1 MQEKAIHI
9 VFQVMNYIFGETLT
23 DHLLLPV
30 DRLLLL
36 ALAKHHGVKGIYPS
50 TKTLAKEL
58 RISKTYVKLRI
69 NYLESIKLIRID
81 RKYGCSH
88 SYFLE
93 FLSTDRATTVD
104 QSSTVDRSTV
114 VTPTGQL
121 QLQDRS
127 TTVDPININNQQRL
141 NNTERRKK
149 AALTLSDDFVPSKQS
164 VKKAEE
170 VGLTEDEANYEF
182 DKFMNH
188 YQEKQVEK
196 TDWQFM
202 LQTWFI
208 RAGDYKRKKGPI
220 TVNSQEVKS
229 TVPWYN
235 PADAQR
241 GPAAIGNLLNGLA
254 KQASEHL
261 NKQGIK
267 TNGLGREE
275 EGEGTVN

>member
-9 VFQVMNYIFGETLT
+9 VFQVLNYVLSPNHI
-23 DHLLLPV
+23 DNRLLPV
-30 DRLLLL
+30 HRLLLI

-50 TKTLAKEL
+50 TTTLAKEL
-58 RISKTYVKLRI
+58 NVSPRYIKTCI
-69 NYLESIKLIRID
+69 NYLETANILRIE
-81 RKYGCSH
+81 RKNGRSNH
-88 SYFLE
+88 YFLE
-93 FLSTDRATTVD
+93 FLSTDQGSVDHRCTPDHRGTVD
-104 QSSTVDRSTV
+104 H
-114 VTPTGQL
+114 PTGEL
-121 QLQDRS
+121 QITPPVNCGS
-127 TTVDPININNQQRL
+127 PNQNKYQNKR

-188 YQEKQVEK
+188 YQEKQEEK
-196 TDWQFM
+196 TDWQFV
-202 LQTWFI
+202 LQNWFI
-208 RAGDYKRKKGPI
+208 RAGDYKRKKGI
-220 TVNSQEVKS
+220 TVKPQDVKS

-241 GPAAIGNLLNGLA
+241 GAAPIQNLLNGLA
-254 KQASEHL
+254 QKASEHL
-261 NKQGIK
+261 NQQGIK

-275 EGEGTVN
+275 EGEGTLN